1 MNTNGLLEHPAS
13 RTLLITLRI
22 RSQED
27 DLPDGM
33 FKDPGARK
41 AVEGLPPEV
50 FSFPVN
56 HMMRVGTAVRVRY
69 FDDLTRSFLHDK
81 ENPVVV
87 QLGCGL
93 DTRFWRTDSGKGV
106 QINMDLPEVIRL
118 RQAFLPQ
125 TDERCLDWTGSI
137 LDRDWMH
144 RLQQDYAGRNF
155 LFIAEGVLMYL
166 REAEVRS
173 LLRDLADNFPGAHL
187 AFDTAGSFVCKKM
200 NKNSAVSKLNAEMTW
215 GYDHDGSLDKWHPRL
230 RRLDMAFYF
239 NRFRQRWGLTCLLH
253 YFPPLG
259 RASLM
264 HYFAFAG

>member
-81 ENPVVV
+81 ENPVIV

-93 DTRFWRTDSGKGV
+93 DTSFWRTDSGKGV

-144 RLQQDYAGRNF
+144 RLQQD
-155 LFIAEGVLMYL
+155 
-166 REAEVRS
+166 
-173 LLRDLADNFPGAHL
+173 
-187 AFDTAGSFVCKKM
+187 
-200 NKNSAVSKLNAEMTW
+200 
-215 GYDHDGSLDKWHPRL
+215 
-230 RRLDMAFYF
+230 
-239 NRFRQRWGLTCLLH
+239 
-253 YFPPLG
+253 
-259 RASLM
+259 
-264 HYFAFAG
+264 

>member
-81 ENPVVV
+81 ENPVIV

-93 DTRFWRTDSGKGV
+93 DTRFSRTDSGKGV
-106 QINMDLPEVIRL
+106 QINMDLPEVMRL
-118 RQAFLPQ
+118 RQELFPQ
-125 TDERCLDWTGSI
+125 PDERCLDWTGSI

-144 RLQQDYAGRNF
+144 RLQQD
-155 LFIAEGVLMYL
+155 
-166 REAEVRS
+166 
-173 LLRDLADNFPGAHL
+173 
-187 AFDTAGSFVCKKM
+187 
-200 NKNSAVSKLNAEMTW
+200 
-215 GYDHDGSLDKWHPRL
+215 
-230 RRLDMAFYF
+230 
-239 NRFRQRWGLTCLLH
+239 
-253 YFPPLG
+253 
-259 RASLM
+259 
-264 HYFAFAG
+264 